1 MKRVVREAGEHL
13 GLVLQNLVMTINPEV
28 LILGGPLSRLQGLVD
43 AAIESLT
50 RLAGELPYHHAEVRV
65 CRFGL
70 NAAAVGAAG
79 SVLHQALHP
88 LARSLAARAPVEREV
103 AL

>member
-1 MKRVVREAGEHL
+1 VAVEE
-13 GLVLQNLVMTINPEV
+13 LQ
-28 LILGGPLSRLQGLVD
+28 RLTG
-43 AAIESLT
+43 S
-50 RLAGELPYHHAEVRV
+50 LPYHRTEVRV

-88 LARSLAARAPVEREV
+88 LARSIGSGDLAA
-103 AL
+103 